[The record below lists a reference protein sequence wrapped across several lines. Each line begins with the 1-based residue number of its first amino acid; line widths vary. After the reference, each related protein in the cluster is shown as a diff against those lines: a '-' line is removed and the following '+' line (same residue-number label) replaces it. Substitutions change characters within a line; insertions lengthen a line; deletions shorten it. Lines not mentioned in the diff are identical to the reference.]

1 MESNALMHY
10 GVKGMKWGVRRDRSK
25 NGQSTSS
32 RKKHVSN
39 SDLAKKLADRTLDSD
54 KKREKLSKSYEK
66 RMSELDKKLRPNDDE
81 WYRNKND
88 YNSGWSKKAKKYMK
102 ATEREWDKYSDADL
116 KLFNARLEE
125 EARIRKKVFFN
136 DSVKN
141 DVYAARDTRKKIE
154 SVYDET
160 IGENSKFAKDAYK
173 KYKSSVKDID
183 DAEYGFY
190 HYEWRK
196 GNADY
201 DKAMSVYKA
210 KTKSLTSEYDKQI
223 TDIGRKVFGEYADK
237 KMNDGWSNT
246 YADFGKYEVDE
257 IIRFR
262 SEYFK

>member
-1 MESNALMHY
+1 MDELYHH
-10 GVKGMKWGVRRDRSK
+10 GIKGMRWGVRRYQNKDGSLTPA
-25 NGQSTSS
+25 GQKRYASS
-32 RKKHVSN
+32 

-81 WYRNKND
+81 WYQNKND
-88 YNSGWSKKAKKYMK
+88 YNSGWSEKAKKYMK

-116 KLFNARLEE
+116 KLSKARREE
-125 EARIRKKVFFN
+125 EAEIRKKVFFN

-141 DVYAARDTRKKIE
+141 DVYAARDTRKKTE
-154 SVYDET
+154 SVYEET
-160 IGENSKFAKDAYK
+160 IGENSKFAKDAYE
-173 KYKSSVKDID
+173 KYKSSAKDID
-183 DAEYGFY
+183 DAEYWFY

-210 KTKSLTSEYDKQI
+210 KTNSLTSEYDKQI

-237 KMNDGWSNT
+237 KMNDGRSNT
-246 YADFGKYEVDE
+246 YADFGKQEVDE